1 MRNLIAD
8 GVATGWSYLDASTLT
23 ADQQFEADVVIVGS
37 GAGGAM
43 AAEQLS
49 LAGFKVILLEMG
61 ALYEGKDFQQQER
74 WAYPQLYQDGAGRK
88 TLDQSIGILQ
98 GRTVG
103 GSTTVNWTTSIRTPE
118 KALDYWRA
126 EFGTD
131 FTPDNLAP
139 YFQQAEQRLNI
150 HPWPVPPNA
159 NNDKLRQGCE
169 ALGWQYTV
177 INRNVSG
184 CANLGYC
191 GMGCPIN
198 AKQSMLVS
206 TIPSAMQA
214 GAMLISRV
222 SARELKWQNG
232 LVQSL
237 VAVPVDRHFQPD
249 FNIKLSFKAKHF
261 IVAAGAIGSPAL
273 LLRSKVPN
281 PSGRLGK
288 HTYLHPSV
296 ISGALFEDAIAG
308 HSGAPQSIYS
318 DQFVWPSN
326 GQIGFKLEV
335 PPLHPV
341 LMATKLTGLAHSHAA
356 LMQQFNQLQVV
367 IALLRDGFD
376 PASQGGTVLLSENGE
391 PVVDYPISDYVWQ
404 GVQNAYLA
412 MAELQFAA
420 GAKSVLPI
428 HQDAVLYASWRQAK
442 EAIKALPLQKYRATL
457 ASAHVMGGCNMSA
470 DPAKGV
476 VNLQG
481 RHHQLE
487 NLSVFDGSVLPSS
500 LGANPQLTIYALSL
514 RSVKVL
520 IKEFGK

>member
-1 MRNLIAD
+1 MRNLIAE
-8 GVATGWSYLDASTLT
+8 GVAAGWSYLDASTVT
-23 ADQQFEADVVIVGS
+23 VDKQFEADVVIVGS

-49 LAGFKVILLEMG
+49 LAGLKVIVLEMG
-61 ALYEGKDFQQQER
+61 SLYEGKDFKQQER
-74 WAYPQLYQDGAGRK
+74 WAYPALYQDGAGRK

-118 KALDYWRA
+118 KTLDYWRT
-126 EFGTD
+126 EFGSDLTSE
-131 FTPDNLAP
+131 NLAP

-177 INRNVSG
+177 IKRNVNG

-214 GAMLISRV
+214 GALLISRV
-222 SARELKWQNG
+222 SARELNWQNDK
-232 LVQSL
+232 VQSL
-237 VAVPVDRHFQPD
+237 VAVPVDQYYQPISK
-249 FNIKLSFKAKHF
+249 IKLSFKARHY

-273 LLRSKVPN
+273 LLRSKVPD

-296 ISGALFEDAIAG
+296 ISGALFEETIAG

-318 DQFVWPSN
+318 DQFVWPVAE
-326 GQIGFKLEV
+326 QIGFKLEV

-341 LMATKLTGLAHSHAA
+341 LMATKLTGIAQTHAA

-367 IALLRDGFD
+367 IALLRDGFHPD
-376 PASQGGTVLLSENGE
+376 SQGGTVLLSDNGE
-391 PVVDYPISDYVWQ
+391 PVVDYPISDYMWQ
-404 GVQNAYLA
+404 GVQQAYLA

-428 HQDAVLYASWRQAK
+428 HQDAKLYANWRQAR

-457 ASAHVMGGCNMSA
+457 ASAHVMGGCNLSA
-470 DPAKGV
+470 DPDKGV

-481 RHHQLE
+481 QHHQLE
-487 NLSVFDGSVLPSS
+487 NLSVFDGSVFASS
-500 LGANPQLTIYALSL
+500 LGANPQLTIYALTL
-514 RSVKVL
+514 RNTAAL
-520 IKEFGK
+520 IKILK

>member
-1 MRNLIAD
+1 MKNLIAE
-8 GVATGWSYLDASTLT
+8 GIAQGWSYLDASTLT

-49 LAGFKVILLEMG
+49 LAGFKVIVLEMG

-88 TLDQSIGILQ
+88 TLDQSISILQ

-118 KALDYWRA
+118 KTLDYWRA
-126 EFGTD
+126 EFGSD
-131 FTPDNLAP
+131 FTSENLAP

-150 HPWPVPPNA
+150 HSWPVPPNG

-206 TIPSAMQA
+206 TIPSAMRA
-214 GAMLISRV
+214 GAMLISRI
-222 SARELKWQNG
+222 SALELIWQG
-232 LVQSL
+232 EQVQSL
-237 VAVPVDRHFQPD
+237 VCVPVDQYFQPD
-249 FNIKLSFKAKHF
+249 FKIKLRFKARHY

-273 LLRSKVPN
+273 LLRSQVPN

-296 ISGALFEDAIAG
+296 ISGALFDETIAG

-318 DQFVWPSN
+318 DQFVWPSGGN
-326 GQIGFKLEV
+326 MGFKLEV

-341 LMATKLTGLAHSHAA
+341 LMATKLTGIAQPHAA

-367 IALLRDGFD
+367 IALLRDGFHPD
-376 PASQGGTVLLSENGE
+376 SQGGTVLLSDNGE
-391 PVVDYPISDYVWQ
+391 PLVDYPLSEYLWQ
-404 GVQNAYLA
+404 GVRQAYLA

-428 HQDAVLYASWRQAK
+428 HQDAQLYSSWQQAQ
-442 EAIKALPLQKYRATL
+442 EAIKTLPLQKYRSTF

-470 DPAKGV
+470 DPAKGI
-476 VNLQG
+476 VNLSG

-500 LGANPQLTIYALSL
+500 LGANPQLTIYALASFFTERL
-514 RSVKVL
+514 LTELPV
-520 IKEFGK
+520 